1 MAKVASKLPATSAI
15 DQIAPERRVALETLA
30 RVIRKAAP
38 DAVESETYGARG
50 FRMDGMPIVA
60 IGASARA
67 MSFYVMSLGVM
78 TRFADEFEALGFGY
92 SKGAVQF
99 SADRPLPA
107 SLVSRIVKAR
117 LSENAKLRELRTPK
131 KKKQTAR
138 AKK

>member
-1 MAKVASKLPATSAI
+1 MAKAAPTLRTHAVI
-15 DQIAPERRVALETLA
+15 DQIAPEKRAALEALA
-30 RVIRKAAP
+30 RAIRKAAP
-38 DAVESETYGARG
+38 EAVESETYGARG

-67 MSFYVMSLGVM
+67 LSFYVMSLGVM
-78 TRFADEFEALGFGY
+78 TRFAKEFEALGFGY
-92 SKGAVQF
+92 SKGTVQF

-117 LSENAKLRELRTPK
+117 VGENAKLREARTSK
-131 KKKQTAR
+131 KKTAR